1 MAFSGEKDLG
11 VIEAQLEQTAHGAG
25 SRRGS
30 RRTLRLETVGTALAG
45 ASVDV
50 IVHNIS
56 ATGLLFEGGPEL
68 AVGDRIEIE
77 LPEAGLTEARLIWTS
92 GAIHGCQFDRPI
104 SAATLSAA
112 QLRSAVGPT
121 LEGTPAAAAGERLGA
136 RLQRLRRARGQTLA
150 QLAAT
155 LGVSKPTVW
164 AWEQDRARPLPERTE
179 ALAQALGVTPE
190 VLQVEPAGGGALP
203 DRLAA
208 LRREIAEVAGADPA
222 SVRIMIEL

>member
-1 MAFSGEKDLG
+1 M
-11 VIEAQLEQTAHGAG
+11 IEAQLEQTAHGAG

-30 RRTLRLETVGTALAG
+30 RRALRLETVGSALAG
-45 ASVDV
+45 DTVAV

-68 AVGDRIEIE
+68 ALGERIEIE

-92 GAIHGCQFDRPI
+92 GAIHGCQFDHPI

-112 QLRSAVGPT
+112 QLRSAVG
-121 LEGTPAAAAGERLGA
+121 GGIDSAPAAAAGERFGA
-136 RLQRLRRARGQTLA
+136 RLQRLRRARGLTLA
-150 QLAAT
+150 QVAAT

-164 AWEQDRARPLPERTE
+164 AWEQDRARPLAERID
-179 ALAQALGVTPE
+179 ALAETLGVTHE
-190 VLQVEPAGGGALP
+190 MLQPGPDEAGGAA

-208 LRREIAEVAGADPA
+208 VRREIADFSGTDPA
-222 SVRIMIEL
+222 RVRIMIEL